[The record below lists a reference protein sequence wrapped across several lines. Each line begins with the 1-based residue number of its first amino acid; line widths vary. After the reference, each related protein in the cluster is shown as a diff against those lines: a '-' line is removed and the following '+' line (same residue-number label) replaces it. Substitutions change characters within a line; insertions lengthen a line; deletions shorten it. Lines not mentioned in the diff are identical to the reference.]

1 MGWAIPANIKRQHTN
16 ASQMSNSRVVFNV
29 GGSKYR
35 LVVAI
40 KYASRILFIRFV
52 GTHADYDRMDVET
65 V

>member
-1 MGWAIPANIKRQHTN
+1 
-16 ASQMSNSRVVFNV
+16 MSNSRVVFNV

>member
-1 MGWAIPANIKRQHTN
+1 
-16 ASQMSNSRVVFNV
+16 MSNSRVVFNV

-52 GTHADYDRMDVET
+52 GTHAHYGQIEVET